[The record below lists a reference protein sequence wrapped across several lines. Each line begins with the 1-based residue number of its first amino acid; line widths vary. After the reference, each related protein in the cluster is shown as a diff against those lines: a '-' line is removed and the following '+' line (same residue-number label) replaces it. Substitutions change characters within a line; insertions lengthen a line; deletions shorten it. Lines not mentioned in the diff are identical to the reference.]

1 MTISLPLNY
10 PFLNSYILSFFF
22 YLRISSRQFPT
33 VYKQTQRL
41 FFTPQTNTLESVCYI
56 MKVTESEQLLV
67 KHLQSTLSPYE
78 RTILMRVIEESEEA
92 EENNDTENI
101 KLSPQKILA
110 WEEVWQRTVLE
121 IPNFDFDKNNENSI
135 LSFEEIVNQINQKLG
150 FENIVTTQKEKS
162 KQNSTNNSA
171 QNTPSR
177 TALSERR
184 EYEEF
189 EESEFE
195 KRLKRRK
202 SKNSWFAFSV
212 VIAFAIGLGIGLQY
226 LNEYVKSQPKEWRN
240 KTLSDSS
247 KVRYTTDSRFVSPT
261 EFRSDSRAVQL
272 VGLAELEVKKNI
284 ISFVLDAGSFRIK
297 TKEAI
302 FDVSSQDSLF
312 VFVKKGEVT
321 VYTTSDTL
329 ATLKENQFLRYYP
342 KLRKWDI
349 KEMETGQ

>member
-1 MTISLPLNY
+1 
-10 PFLNSYILSFFF
+10 
-22 YLRISSRQFPT
+22 
-33 VYKQTQRL
+33 
-41 FFTPQTNTLESVCYI
+41 

-67 KHLQSTLSPYE
+67 KHLQGTLSPYE
-78 RTILMRVIEESEEA
+78 RGILMRIIEESEY
-92 EENNDTENI
+92 DENI
-101 KLSPQKILA
+101 ENVELPSQKILA
-110 WEEVWQRTVLE
+110 WEEIWQRTNLE
-121 IPNFDFDKNNENSI
+121 IPNFDNGKVNEN

-150 FENIVTTQKEKS
+150 FENVAPTQKEKS
-162 KQNSTNNSA
+162 KQTQNSAQNST

-177 TALSERR
+177 TALSERK

-189 EESEFE
+189 EQSEFE

-202 SKNSWFAFSV
+202 SKNGWFAFAV
-212 VIAFAIGLGIGLQY
+212 MMVFAVGLGIGLEY
-226 LNEYVKSQPKEWRN
+226 LNQYVKNQPKDWKN

-261 EFRSDSRAVQL
+261 EFRSDARAVQL

-284 ISFVLDAGSFRIK
+284 ISFILDAGSFRIK

-302 FDVSSQDSLF
+302 FDVSSQDSLY

-321 VYTTSDTL
+321 VYTISDTL

-342 KLRKWDI
+342 KLKKWEI
-349 KEMETGQ
+349 KEMGK